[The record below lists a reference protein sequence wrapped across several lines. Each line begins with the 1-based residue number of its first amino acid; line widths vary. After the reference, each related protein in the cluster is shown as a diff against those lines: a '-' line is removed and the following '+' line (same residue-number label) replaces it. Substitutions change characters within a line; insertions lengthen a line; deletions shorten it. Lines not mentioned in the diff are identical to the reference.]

1 MSQPSSNSS
10 THLIS
15 NESQKIYVV
24 ARPGF
29 EPRAELLSSGLNLP
43 IVSSEELNDITE
55 GLVLIVDELGLSL
68 QQLGK
73 NSPGP
78 VRCDFIGGSAK
89 HRRLYGGGK
98 GQDIAKA
105 VGLNHSG
112 FKPQVLD
119 LTAGLGRDGFVLA
132 SLGAS
137 VLMLERHPIVFALLD
152 DGLARARAQVASQVI
167 NEGQAGNDGSYKN
180 TDIDELADILT
191 RVDSVGQ
198 DAGSYLQNLSAE
210 STVGGNCQS
219 IVCPDI
225 IYIDP
230 MFPAREKSGKVKK
243 EMQLFHQLVG
253 TDDDSSTLLPLALE
267 VARYRVVVKRS
278 AHAPFLADQKPGYS
292 LKGKSTRFDI
302 YPIKK
307 LP

>member
-1 MSQPSSNSS
+1 MSPLRSN
-10 THLIS
+10 LA
-15 NESQKIYVV
+15 QKIYIV

-29 EPRAELLSSGLNLP
+29 EPRAESLSPGLNLP
-43 IVSSEELNDITE
+43 IVSSDQLNDMEE
-55 GLVLIVDELGLSL
+55 GLALIVDELGLSVKL
-68 QQLGK
+68 LGK
-73 NSPGP
+73 NAPGP
-78 VRCDFIGGSAK
+78 VRCDFVGGSAQ

-105 VGLNHSG
+105 VGLNHSS

-137 VLMLERHPIVFALLD
+137 VLMLERHPLVFALLD
-152 DGLARARAQVASQVI
+152 DGLVRAREQVLAQADYGSHGDSDKGAENKNGLPEILNRI
-167 NEGQAGNDGSYKN
+167 NTMN
-180 TDIDELADILT
+180 
-191 RVDSVGQ
+191 Q
-198 DAGSYLQNLSAE
+198 DASTYLKQLSLKKLGRE
-210 STVGGNCQS
+210 FGVLY
-219 IVCPDI
+219 PDVV
-225 IYIDP
+225 YIDP

-253 TDDDSSTLLPLALE
+253 EDEDSSILLSLALE
-267 VARYRVVVKRS
+267 VAQYRVVVKRS
-278 AHAPFLADQKPGYS
+278 VHAPFLAEQKPGYS